1 MIKRAII
8 AVTALALVV
17 ALAVPAFAQQD
28 DVNQAT
34 NTQTG
39 QSGTISQTALQ
50 CVEADEGNIEECLI
64 EDEDNG
70 NGEDNGDPDTIV
82 DQANVGNEQNAAA
95 VGGTGGD
102 NNGTAVAVG
111 DDLNGGDDNDNG
123 DDNVVAIN
131 QQQQCQQSIAS
142 NQIENDAAVQ
152 DDTTLSNNNAG
163 DVENFANV
171 CQQSA
176 AVAQQQNDD
185 VNTATSAP
193 VGQTGTIPQT
203 AQQCVEADEGDIDEC
218 LIEDEDNGNG
228 NGTTIADQANEG
240 NEQNA
245 TATGGT
251 GGDNNGAAVA
261 VGGSG
266 DDNVVAINQQQQCQQ
281 AIASNQIENDA
292 AVQNDTTLSNNNA
305 GDVENFANV
314 CQQSA
319 VVSQQQ
325 NDD

>member
-17 ALAVPAFAQQD
+17 ALAVPAFAQD
-28 DVNQAT
+28 DFNTAT
-34 NTQTG
+34 STPVG

-50 CVEADEGNIEECLI
+50 CVEADEGNIIECLI
-64 EDEDNG
+64 GAENNG
-70 NGEDNGDPDTIV
+70 NGDDSGDPDTTV
-82 DQANVGNEQNAAA
+82 DQANV
-95 VGGTGGD
+95 
-102 NNGTAVAVG
+102 
-111 DDLNGGDDNDNG
+111 
-123 DDNVVAIN
+123 
-131 QQQQCQQSIAS
+131 
-142 NQIENDAAVQ
+142 
-152 DDTTLSNNNAG
+152 
-163 DVENFANV
+163 
-171 CQQSA
+171 
-176 AVAQQQNDD
+176 
-185 VNTATSAP
+185 
-193 VGQTGTIPQT
+193 
-203 AQQCVEADEGDIDEC
+203 
-218 LIEDEDNGNG
+218 
-228 NGTTIADQANEG
+228 G

-292 AVQNDTTLSNNNA
+292 AVQDDTTLSNNNA